1 MQQPYSALRWR
12 QLLMSRRP
20 VKVLFVTISLSLS
33 ATYGCWYFIYMSTKI
48 KHSQSNRTWSQPRF
62 FMFTS
67 FTWTKI
73 ILFYVIYSMCLQG
86 THRGFKDD
94 TYFSKY
100 LRILFICML
109 LLSVPFLA
117 FCNGRNRTEHSLVL
131 TSCVDSHSFPF
142 AAVEMKSIRFIGHFL
157 QK

>member
-12 QLLMSRRP
+12 HPLMSRWP

-33 ATYGCWYFIYMSTKI
+33 ATYGCLYLIYMSNTI

-62 FMFTS
+62 FIHFIHLNKNI
-67 FTWTKI
+67 F
-73 ILFYVIYSMCLQG
+73 FFVIYSMCLQG
-86 THRGFKDD
+86 THRGYKDD

-100 LRILFICML
+100 LRILFVCML
-109 LLSVPFLA
+109 LLSVPCLA
-117 FCNGRNRTEHSLVL
+117 FCNGSNRTEHSLVL
-131 TSCVDSHSFPF
+131 ISCVDSHSFPF
-142 AAVEMKSIRFIGHFL
+142 AAVEMKSISFIGHFL